1 MKTVE
6 LIALFALT
14 LALMPSFAQV
24 LLRPRKASR
33 QSRPISL
40 LVPPL
45 TFRLVT
51 WQRTSFSEP
60 LVCSGITDR
69 SSTMSNSR
77 LLP

>member
-6 LIALFALT
+6 LIALFALS

-33 QSRPISL
+33 QSRPMSL
-40 LVPPL
+40 LVPLL

-51 WQRTSFSEP
+51 
-60 LVCSGITDR
+60 
-69 SSTMSNSR
+69 
-77 LLP
+77 